1 MPASSCHDR
10 GNSVTSIFPEKTF
23 EKFNIEKLQDAFTW
37 SMIVVRL
44 QNLYTE
50 KVRMIN
56 QLVTYYF

>member
-1 MPASSCHDR
+1 MPDGSCHGR
-10 GNSVTSIFPEKTF
+10 GIHSCQIFPEKTF